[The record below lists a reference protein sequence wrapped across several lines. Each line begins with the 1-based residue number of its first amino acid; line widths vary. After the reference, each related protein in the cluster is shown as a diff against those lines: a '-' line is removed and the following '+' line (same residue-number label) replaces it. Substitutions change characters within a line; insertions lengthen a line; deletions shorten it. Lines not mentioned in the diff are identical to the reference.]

1 MHLYSAQTKV
11 TERVSVLQ
19 KKGGNYTCIIKYKL
33 QDKNEYTIKYE
44 SKNVRQTKFK
54 HQSCKCQSSQLMN
67 QYVSIKHKPFCN

>member
-1 MHLYSAQTKV
+1 MFNKNNNYNVFIQWHSAQTKV

-33 QDKNEYTIKYE
+33 QNKNEYTIKYE

-54 HQSCKCQSSQLMN
+54 H
-67 QYVSIKHKPFCN
+67 